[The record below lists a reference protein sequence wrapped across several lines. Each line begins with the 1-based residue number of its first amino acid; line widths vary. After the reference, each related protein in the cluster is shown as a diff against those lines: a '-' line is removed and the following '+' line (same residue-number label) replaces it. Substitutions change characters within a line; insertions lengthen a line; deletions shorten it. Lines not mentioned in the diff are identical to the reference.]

1 MTTHHHA
8 KAIMIQG
15 TSSSV
20 GKSVMAA
27 ALCRILAQN
36 GVNVAPFKAQN
47 MSNNSYVTA
56 DGGEM
61 GRAQVVQAQ
70 AAGVEPHT
78 DMNPVLLKPEADSRS
93 QVVINGK
100 AVGSFEARKYWGDQS
115 EAWTAVTEAYDRL
128 AAQYDVIVLE
138 GAGSPA
144 EVNLRDR
151 DIVNM
156 RMAAY
161 ANASVIL
168 VGDIDRGGVFASLL
182 GTMELLLPEERS
194 LVKATLINRFRG
206 DIKLLNPLPEMIAE
220 RTGVPVA
227 GIIPFLH
234 DLQVKDEDGVTF
246 GDYDPPA
253 VFPPRTGG
261 TKGGDSDAEPSH
273 SMTSATNEVSR
284 SSLLREGPREGRSQR
299 RPSRSTTPGAKE
311 LGDSE
316 PSNPMTSATNSPPSQ
331 SGRELEGGGNATR
344 DQVTSVTP
352 GADASPSLL
361 REGPREG
368 RLQRRPSR
376 PTTPGAITIGVVGL
390 PRVSNHDDL
399 DPFRRAG
406 CRIRIA
412 TKPSELASAQIIII
426 PGSKSTIADLRWMK
440 SRGLDKAIIEAAIRN
455 VTIIGICGGYQILG
469 EQLDDP
475 NATESSKSES
485 ESGLGLLPISTIFDT
500 TKTTRRVIVE
510 IPAHKSGPLKGEQAT
525 GTGYEIHTGITTGQV
540 DTLATISYATIP
552 SEISPPSQSGRE
564 LEGGR
569 LQREPSHP
577 MTTATNAPPSL
588 LREGPREGRLQ
599 RRPSRPTT
607 PGAITP
613 DGAVLGSIIGTYVH
627 GIFDSPDILRRL
639 LNTTA
644 QTHDLPNP
652 IIEEF
657 SMEAEYDRLAQTVR
671 ENIDMNLIND
681 LIKHP
686 Q

>member
-1 MTTHHHA
+1 MPQHHA

-27 ALCRILAQN
+27 ALCRILAQD
-36 GVNVAPFKAQN
+36 GIKVAPFKAQN

-70 AAGVEPHT
+70 AAGIEPHT

-93 QVVINGK
+93 QVVVNGK
-100 AVGSFEARKYWGDQS
+100 PVGSFEARKYWGDQS
-115 EAWTAVTEAYDRL
+115 EVWTAVTEAYDRL

-156 RMAAY
+156 KMASY

-168 VGDIDRGGVFASLL
+168 VGDIDRGGVFASLF

-206 DIKLLNPLPEMIAE
+206 DINLLNPLPEMIAD

-227 GIIPFLH
+227 GVIPFVY

-246 GDYDPPA
+246 GDFDPPTT
-253 VFPPRTGG
+253 VLPPN
-261 TKGGDSDAEPSH
+261 SFS
-273 SMTSATNEVSR
+273 
-284 SSLLREGPREGRSQR
+284 LREKARLRGNDDSANNAST
-299 RPSRSTTPGAKE
+299 SRTQPINIAVI
-311 LGDSE
+311 
-316 PSNPMTSATNSPPSQ
+316 A
-331 SGRELEGGGNATR
+331 
-344 DQVTSVTP
+344 
-352 GADASPSLL
+352 
-361 REGPREG
+361 
-368 RLQRRPSR
+368 
-376 PTTPGAITIGVVGL
+376 L

-406 CRIRIA
+406 CRIRIV
-412 TKPSELASAQIIII
+412 TKPSELNDAHIIII

-440 SRGLDKAIIEAAIRN
+440 SRNLGKALIEAANRN
-455 VTIIGICGGYQILG
+455 VTIVGICGGYQILG

-475 NATESSKSES
+475 DATESSKPES
-485 ESGLGLLPISTIFDT
+485 EPGLGLLPTKTVFDT
-500 TKTTRRVIVE
+500 TKTTRRVNIE
-510 IPAHKSGPLKGEQAT
+510 IPHHETGPLKGPTAT
-525 GTGYEIHTGITTGQV
+525 GTGYEIHTGITTGI
-540 DTLATISYATIP
+540 TEPLATLTYTDNK
-552 SEISPPSQSGRE
+552 SPIHREGVSGRLDRSE
-564 LEGGR
+564 VPSRSTTHGPNESSPVTGDLEGEFAAR
-569 LQREPSHP
+569 AESSDDERD
-577 MTTATNAPPSL
+577 TT
-588 LREGPREGRLQ
+588 Q
-599 RRPSRPTT
+599 
-607 PGAITP
+607 
-613 DGAVLGSIIGTYVH
+613 DGALRGAIIGTYVH

-644 QTHDLPNP
+644 ESHNLPQP
-652 IIEEF
+652 VIEEF
-657 SMEAEYDRLAQTVR
+657 SMEAEYDRLAKITR
-671 ENIDMNLIND
+671 ENLDMSLINS
-681 LIKHP
+681 LIT
-686 Q
+686 

>member
-1 MTTHHHA
+1 VAKPPA
-8 KAIMIQG
+8 KALMIQG

-20 GKSVMAA
+20 GKSVIAA

-93 QVVINGK
+93 QVVINGEP
-100 AVGSFEARKYWGDQS
+100 VGSFEARKYWGDQT
-115 EAWTAVTEAYDRL
+115 EVWAAVTEAYDRL

-206 DIKLLNPLPEMIAE
+206 DLALLDPLPELIAE
-220 RTGVPVA
+220 RTGVPVL
-227 GIIPFLH
+227 GVVPFVY

-246 GDYDPPA
+246 GDYDPPSMPTTD
-253 VFPPRTGG
+253 FP
-261 TKGGDSDAEPSH
+261 SEAEGSG
-273 SMTSATNEVSR
+273 EGSR
-284 SSLLREGPREGRSQR
+284 SGS
-299 RPSRSTTPGAKE
+299 
-311 LGDSE
+311 
-316 PSNPMTSATNSPPSQ
+316 PSQ
-331 SGRELEGGGNATR
+331 AGRELEGGSN
-344 DQVTSVTP
+344 
-352 GADASPSLL
+352 
-361 REGPREG
+361 
-368 RLQRRPSR
+368 R
-376 PTTPGAITIGVVGL
+376 PTTNRPSTPETTPQTHHPEPRRRVTEAEGSGEGSRMPDSFSQRENARLRENRSTTTTPDQPQPRHPELDSGSLGSTKYLPVDQPINIAVIAL

-406 CRIRIA
+406 CRIRIV
-412 TKPSELASAQIIII
+412 TNPHELATAHIVII

-440 SRGLDKAIIEAAIRN
+440 SRGLDQAVIEAAHRN
-455 VTIIGICGGYQILG
+455 VTVVGICGGYQILG
-469 EQLDDP
+469 QQLDDP
-475 NATESSKSES
+475 EATESPEPQSEP
-485 ESGLGLLPISTIFDT
+485 GLGLLPTSTVFDT
-500 TKTTRRVIVE
+500 VKTTRRVNIE
-510 IPAHKSGPLKGEQAT
+510 IPTHTDGPLKGESAT
-525 GTGYEIHTGITTGQV
+525 GTGYEIHTGITTGADSTLSTLSD
-540 DTLATISYATIP
+540 DTPNSF
-552 SEISPPSQSGRE
+552 SKRE
-564 LEGGR
+564 KAR
-569 LQREPSHP
+569 
-577 MTTATNAPPSL
+577 
-588 LREGPREGRLQ
+588 LRENR
-599 RRPSRPTT
+599 STTTT
-607 PGAITP
+607 PNATTNSWP
-613 DGAVLGSIIGTYVH
+613 DGTQSETLPVIGSYVH
-627 GIFDSPDILRRL
+627 GLFDSPEILRRL

-644 QTHDLPNP
+644 ETHNLPTP
-652 IIEEF
+652 VITEF
-657 SMEAEYDRLAQTVR
+657 SMEAEYDRLAHAVR
-671 ENIDMNLIND
+671 TSIDMNLINALLD
-681 LIKHP
+681 
-686 Q
+686 